1 MRLKEEMD
9 RVLQSVQLSREDLQR
24 VSASS
29 KSAVQAIP
37 QLLSQQY
44 KLARDVYEQ
53 QTSDIERQWEERVKE
68 MQVGFAQAQQ
78 VGLTG
83 YPRHQ
88 GEAAIQADFGLVT
101 FAKL

>member
-1 MRLKEEMD
+1 LKEEMD

-53 QTSDIERQWEERVKE
+53 
-68 MQVGFAQAQQ
+68 
-78 VGLTG
+78 
-83 YPRHQ
+83 
-88 GEAAIQADFGLVT
+88 
-101 FAKL
+101 